1 MDWPQLAVFIV
12 SVFVLFL
19 WNRAESRTDIRQ
31 MDAKLEATRD
41 LCLGMIKA
49 IQDEMKDFHV
59 RLEKQDWEFRSRM
72 EKQDAEFKAHMKYE
86 HKK

>member
-1 MDWPQLAVFIV
+1 MDWPQLGVFIV

-41 LCLGMIKA
+41 LTLSLIKA
-49 IQDEMKDFHV
+49 IHDEMKDFHI
-59 RLEKQDWEFRSRM
+59 RLER
-72 EKQDAEFKAHMKYE
+72 QDAEFKSHIKYE